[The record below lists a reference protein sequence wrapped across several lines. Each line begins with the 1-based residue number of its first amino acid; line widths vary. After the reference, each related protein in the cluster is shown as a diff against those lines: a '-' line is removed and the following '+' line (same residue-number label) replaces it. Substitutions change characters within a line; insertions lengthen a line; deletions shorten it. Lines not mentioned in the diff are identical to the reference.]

1 MQRHSSKLSLCL
13 ALLLNLTA
21 NSPAMAADVVDDAIK
36 RYYAGYPAEA
46 IEMLRPIASAGDAGA
61 QYLLGNILY
70 TLSSSGKA
78 AVQDDPADWYRMAAA
93 QDSAPANYAL
103 GAIHNNRWL
112 QFHDA
117 EDANLAQSYFE
128 RAGRLGNQ
136 QAAAALAKLQSSR
149 NTASLSYTNDSFSS
163 KRAAAATS
171 GKAPLAN
178 AQSAPKTALTNAL
191 SGFQSSGD
199 AAADARNL
207 QRLLGESAGNLQSAE
222 ETTPNL
228 STLMQMLGNFE
239 SIDELINDIINLY
252 QHIETASELD
262 TTPGSN

>member
-1 MQRHSSKLSLCL
+1 MQHHSSKLSLCL
-13 ALLLNLTA
+13 ALLLNLAA
-21 NSPAMAADVVDDAIK
+21 NNPALAAGAIDDAIN

-46 IEMLRPIASAGDAGA
+46 IEMLRPIASAGDADA

-70 TLSSSGKA
+70 TLSSSGQA
-78 AVQDDPADWYRMAAA
+78 AAQDDPVDWYRMAAA

-117 EDANLAQSYFE
+117 EDAKLAQSYFE
-128 RAGRLGNQ
+128 RAERLGNP
-136 QAAAALAKLQSSR
+136 QAAAALTKLQSSR

-163 KRAAAATS
+163 KRTAAATS
-171 GKAPLAN
+171 GKAPMSN
-178 AQSAPKTALTNAL
+178 AKPAPKTALADAL

-199 AAADARNL
+199 AVADARNL
-207 QRLLGESAGNLQSAE
+207 QRLLDESTSDLESAEDAA
-222 ETTPNL
+222 PNL
-228 STLMQMLGNFE
+228 SRLMQMLGNFE
-239 SIDELINDIINLY
+239 SIDELIDDIITLY